1 LALIR
6 LSLIVIRSN
15 AAVMIAPAAACAAP
29 ADEVAVTL
37 LPARIELLIVA
48 SVLIHGCHRRRCA

>member
-1 LALIR
+1 MALIR

-48 SVLIHGCHRRRCA
+48 SVLIHGCH